1 MVQISTGSTKLLEL
15 TGLMSVLE
23 LTQHTVFLVSTG
35 CTFLEFTGLLELSLW
50 KSSALR
56 LFRVNQN
63 LNQCNGSG
71 WYKALL
77 SSS

>member
-56 LFRVNQN
+56 
-63 LNQCNGSG
+63 
-71 WYKALL
+71 
-77 SSS
+77 